1 MKTEETVS
9 ARKRNAPA
17 AGKKRADDRP
27 RWNNLV
33 KSPDEQYLLKRQA
46 VIAEAVRAFGRN
58 GYQNTSLDDIA
69 GKLNVTKPALYYY
82 FKSKEELLAV
92 LFEETRDAVF
102 ALFDAGVIR
111 KMDFGTGDDA
121 RRMLTTFLE
130 VLEERQD
137 VIRVVLMECAKRTPI
152 NDMIFSMIGEILDRM
167 MALAADTGYL
177 IEKDREKAKV
187 TEFFTGMMPILNYVA
202 YHEIWMERFG
212 MEEPALRAQFIDAF
226 LGTHMEYTVRKTGR

>member
-1 MKTEETVS
+1 MMVRRTNTDDNELTARRRILDAAAREFAASGFDGARVDEI
-9 ARKRNAPA
+9 ARK
-17 AGKKRADDRP
+17 AGVNK
-27 RWNNLV
+27 
-33 KSPDEQYLLKRQA
+33 
-46 VIAEAVRAFGRN
+46 
-58 GYQNTSLDDIA
+58 
-69 GKLNVTKPALYYY
+69 ALIYYY

-121 RRMLTTFLE
+121 RKMLTTFLE

-177 IEKDREKAKV
+177 VEKDREKAKV

-226 LGTHMEYTVRKTGR
+226 LGTHLAYTVRKAGR

>member
-1 MKTEETVS
+1 MMVRRTNIDDNELTARRRILDAAAREFAASGFDGARVDEI
-9 ARKRNAPA
+9 ARK
-17 AGKKRADDRP
+17 AGVNK
-27 RWNNLV
+27 
-33 KSPDEQYLLKRQA
+33 
-46 VIAEAVRAFGRN
+46 
-58 GYQNTSLDDIA
+58 
-69 GKLNVTKPALYYY
+69 ALIYYY

>member
-1 MKTEETVS
+1 MTQPLNVDNNELS
-9 ARKRNAPA
+9 ARRRILDA
-17 AGKKRADDRP
+17 AAREFSASGFDGAR
-27 RWNNLV
+27 V
-33 KSPDEQYLLKRQA
+33 DE
-46 VIAEAVRAFGRN
+46 IARK
-58 GYQNTSLDDIA
+58 A
-69 GKLNVTKPALYYY
+69 GVNKALIYYY

-102 ALFDAGVIR
+102 ALFDAGAIR
-111 KMDFGTGDDA
+111 RMDEITGDA
-121 RRMLTTFLE
+121 AKSMLTSFLD

-152 NDMIFSMIGEILDRM
+152 NDMIFTMIGEILDRM

-177 IEKDREKAKV
+177 VDEDLEKAKV

-212 MEEPALRAQFIDAF
+212 MEESALRAQFLEAF
-226 LGTHMEYTVRKTGR
+226 LGTHLEYTMRKGGR